1 MKIFIFLILIF
12 SLNLQAEE
20 KTKIKDLE
28 YIKDSTSEKI
38 KISFEGNNYP
48 EPIMSFRKN
57 MLQLE
62 FPNTLVWP
70 KIEKKFT
77 LGEKSYDS
85 TMMAYQFDA
94 NLVRFRAFFPYDV
107 ELKGSKF
114 TLVKE
119 ADVLY
124 LQFPGVPVTESKAQ
138 ELDEKYLAKLLI
150 EKGDAKVVAPP
161 VEEKAKVVQ
170 TSFERKPSNFSLA
183 PFIGKFAGFLILVLL
198 MFFALVAVFKKTMIR
213 KGKNGFLNT
222 MNTVEVLSTTY
233 VGPKKNLV
241 MVKVYKQIL
250 LLGVSENGVNFL
262 TEIDNPIEFLK
273 NGEEHV
279 TGNNFDKN
287 LNSAGSQ
294 NKDFSL
300 KKDDEDFLERSFE
313 EKKKEKITDQIKK
326 KIQQLKPLL

>member
-1 MKIFIFLILIF
+1 MKIFISLILIF
-12 SLNLQAEE
+12 TLNLQAEE

-28 YIKDSTSEKI
+28 FIKDSNSEKI
-38 KISFEGNNYP
+38 KISFEGTNFS
-48 EPIMSFRKN
+48 EPVMSFRKN

-77 LGEKSYDS
+77 LGAKSYDAS
-85 TMMAYQFDA
+85 MMAYQFDA
-94 NLVRFRAFFPYDV
+94 NLVRVRAFFPYDV

-119 ADVLY
+119 ADALY
-124 LQFPGVPVTESKAQ
+124 LQFPGFKVAESKVE

-161 VEEKAKVVQ
+161 VEQKIKVVQ
-170 TSFERKPSNFSLA
+170 PSFERRQSNFSLA
-183 PFIGKFAGFLILVLL
+183 PFVGKFAGFLILVLL
-198 MFFALVAVFKKTMIR
+198 MFFALVALFKKVMIK

-222 MNTVEVLSTTY
+222 MNAVEVLSTTY

-250 LLGVSENGVNFL
+250 LLGVSESGVNFL

-273 NGEEHV
+273 NGEEHI

-287 LNSAGSQ
+287 LNNAGSL

-300 KKDDEDFLERSFE
+300 KKDDEDFMERSFE